1 MSTDRAIDRAIASEA
16 SVAERV
22 RRWRGE
28 FDRSF
33 AEPRRDERAGD
44 GEDFLGLRL
53 GGQPHA
59 LRLAELAALQGWQE
73 PAPYPLAP
81 PALLGLIGHRD
92 RVLPLFDLQALLGL
106 GRATGPT
113 WQLIMRERP
122 LALAVDGFDGQW
134 RLPPAAVIR
143 ADGDA
148 DAGADAGTGAG
159 ELLRCDGALRPLIRL
174 AALAARLEHS
184 STRDWGGT

>member
-1 MSTDRAIDRAIASEA
+1 MSASGAADALEP

-22 RRWRGE
+22 QRWRAE

-33 AEPRRDERAGD
+33 AEPRRSEAVD

-53 GGQPHA
+53 GGRLHA

-81 PALLGLIGHRD
+81 LALLGLIGHRD

-106 GRATGPT
+106 GRAATPA
-113 WQLIMRERP
+113 WQLIMRDRP
-122 LALAVDGFDGQW
+122 LALAVEGFDGQW
-134 RLPPAAVIR
+134 RLPASAVVRAA
-143 ADGDA
+143 ADGTDA
-148 DAGADAGTGAG
+148 APA
-159 ELLRCDGALRPLIRL
+159 ELLRCADGLRPLIRL
-174 AALAARLEHS
+174 AAIAARLEHS
-184 STRDWGGT
+184 SIRTGE